1 MYYLLTLLCFL
12 LASCSSENDSP
23 TPPQSTLT
31 TALYVI
37 NQGSFY
43 DGIDGSISA
52 VDTVNRTVVN
62 NAFLTQNGIS
72 IGNSPQAGVK
82 WNNTLYIPAFESN
95 LVWILNADDLNV
107 KNTITTESPNA
118 VEVTDEYIFVTNN
131 DGYLS
136 VYDTNDL
143 TLVKKLSV
151 GPNPLNMTI
160 SGNELFISISDGY
173 NYPTYANG
181 FRLARVSLTALTLN
195 GDIPVGMNP
204 GQLQTT
210 PDGNLIVVCRG
221 DYESTPST
229 VVKVDPNT
237 NTNTYICDGSYI
249 TVQGNKL
256 FVIHAQTNWA
266 TYETIN
272 TYNLY
277 DTQTGEL
284 LRENF
289 IDEPLPA
296 MPITIQCA
304 PNGDIFITSQL
315 SLLDYT
321 SPGLLFHYNSEGQFI
336 AKYSVGTSPCGIL
349 FK

>member
-52 VDTVNRTVVN
+52 VDIVNKTVAN

-151 GPNPLNMTI
+151 GPNPENMTI

-181 FRLARVSLTALTLN
+181 YRLARVSLTDLTLN
-195 GDIPVGMNP
+195 GYISVGMNP
-204 GQLQTT
+204 GQLLTT
-210 PDGNLIVVCRG
+210 TDGNLVVVCRG
-221 DYESTPST
+221 DYGMTPSQ
-229 VVKVDPNT
+229 VLKVNPNT
-237 NTNTYICDGSYI
+237 NTNTYICDGSFI
-249 TVQGNKL
+249 TMQGNKL
-256 FVIHAQTNWA
+256 YVINATTDWD

-277 DTQTGEL
+277 DTDTCEL

-289 IDEPLPA
+289 IDAPQPA
-296 MPITIQCA
+296 MPIAIQCA

-315 SLLDYT
+315 SLYDYT
-321 SPGLLFHYNSEGQFI
+321 SPGLLYHYDSEGRFK

>member
-52 VDTVNRTVVN
+52 VDIVNKTVAN

-107 KNTITTESPNA
+107 KNTITTEAPNA

-151 GPNPLNMTI
+151 GPNPVNMTI

-181 FRLARVSLTALTLN
+181 FRLARVSLTDLTLN
-195 GDIPVGMNP
+195 GYISVGMNP
-204 GQLQTT
+204 GQLLTT
-210 PDGNLIVVCRG
+210 TDGNLVVVCRG
-221 DYESTPST
+221 DYGMTPSQ
-229 VVKVDPNT
+229 VLKVNPNT
-237 NTNTYICDGSYI
+237 NTNTYICDGSFI
-249 TVQGNKL
+249 TMQGNKL
-256 FVIHAQTNWA
+256 YVINATTDWD

-272 TYNLY
+272 TYKLY
-277 DTQTGEL
+277 DTDTCEL
-284 LRENF
+284 LREKF
-289 IDEPLPA
+289 IDAPQPA
-296 MPITIQCA
+296 MPIAIQCA

-315 SLLDYT
+315 SLYDYT
-321 SPGLLFHYNSEGQFI
+321 SPGLLYHYDSEGQFI

-349 FK
+349 FL